1 MISLK
6 GGELV
11 MDWEAIFN
19 WLEQKS
25 GVSYDLS
32 EDISAISGDTAF
44 TEPFLWQIKISFIL
58 EDMESAIETVEEYRS
73 ELTEDLP
80 PREKLQKGIENEYV
94 RKLTENINNVKRQL
108 GMSITPINDAE
119 DVLTNVGG
127 LFELI
132 STMKALPID
141 SLQTREWFDK
151 FDEENDNILTDVL
164 ELHKNDLVDIHQTV
178 ETIVESLN
186 NEDDDEDDDDDMD
199 MDMDEDV

>member
-1 MISLK
+1 
-6 GGELV
+6 

-44 TEPFLWQIKISFIL
+44 TEPFFWQIKISFIL

-186 NEDDDEDDDDDMD
+186 NDDEDDDDDDMD

>member
-1 MISLK
+1 
-6 GGELV
+6 

-44 TEPFLWQIKISFIL
+44 TEPFFWQIKISFIL
-58 EDMESAIETVEEYRS
+58 EDMESAIETVEEYHS

-186 NEDDDEDDDDDMD
+186 GDDEDDDDDMD

>member
-11 MDWEAIFN
+11 MDWIAIFD

-25 GVSYDLS
+25 GVSYDLN

-44 TEPFLWQIKISFIL
+44 TEPFFWQIKISFIL
-58 EDMESAIETVEEYRS
+58 EDMENAIETVEEYRS

-186 NEDDDEDDDDDMD
+186 TDDDEDDDDDMD
-199 MDMDEDV
+199 MDEDV

>member
-1 MISLK
+1 
-6 GGELV
+6 

-44 TEPFLWQIKISFIL
+44 TEPFFWQIKISFIL
-58 EDMESAIETVEEYRS
+58 EDMESAIETVEDYRS

-164 ELHKNDLVDIHQTV
+164 QLHKNDLVDIHQTV

-186 NEDDDEDDDDDMD
+186 GDDEDDDDDMD

>member
-25 GVSYDLS
+25 GVSYDLN

-44 TEPFLWQIKISFIL
+44 TEPFFWQIKISFIL
-58 EDMESAIETVEEYRS
+58 EDMENAIETVEEYRS

-186 NEDDDEDDDDDMD
+186 NDDEDDDDDMD

>member
-25 GVSYDLS
+25 GVSYDLN
-32 EDISAISGDTAF
+32 DDLSAIGGDTAF
-44 TEPFLWQIKISFIL
+44 LEPFFWQMKIAFIL
-58 EDMESAIETVEEYRS
+58 EDMDAAIETVEENHN

-94 RKLTENINNVKRQL
+94 RKLAENINAVKKQL

-119 DVLTNVGG
+119 DVSINSAALY
-127 LFELI
+127 ELI
-132 STMKALPID
+132 STLKAFDLG

-151 FDEENDNILTDVL
+151 YDEATDNALTEVL
-164 ELHKNDLVDIHQTV
+164 ELHKNDLPDIH
-178 ETIVESLN
+178 ETIESIIESLN
-186 NEDDDEDDDDDMD
+186 DEDDNDDDDMD

>member
-1 MISLK
+1 
-6 GGELV
+6 

-44 TEPFLWQIKISFIL
+44 TEPFFWQIKISFIL

-164 ELHKNDLVDIHQTV
+164 QLHKNDLVDIHQTV

-186 NEDDDEDDDDDMD
+186 GDDEDDDDDMD

>member
-1 MISLK
+1 
-6 GGELV
+6 

-25 GVSYDLS
+25 GVSYDLN
-32 EDISAISGDTAF
+32 EDISAISGDTVF
-44 TEPFLWQIKISFIL
+44 TEPFFWQIKISFIL

-186 NEDDDEDDDDDMD
+186 NDDDEDDDD